1 MADSS
6 KKAVSKAE
14 LEKGAFLYLG
24 RYASSVENLRRV
36 LNQRLVRARIRHRPV
51 PEVARKWV
59 DEVVAVCVARGF
71 VDDANYACMLA
82 RSDLRQGR
90 SRWKIQARLR
100 QKGVG
105 GEDIAGALDHILED
119 FEDAQALDMAAARVF
134 AKRRRFGP
142 FRTAAKEQSRENRE
156 KMIRREIA
164 SFARAG
170 FSYEIARRFV
180 NAKKGQELENDPEGR
195 NFVLIRKS

>member
-1 MADSS
+1 MRMGAKVQTALMVDSS
-6 KKAVSKAE
+6 KNAVSKAE

-24 RYASSVENLRRV
+24 RYASSVKNLRCV
-36 LNQRLVRARIRHRPV
+36 LNRRLVRARIKHRPV
-51 PEVARKWV
+51 PEAASEWV
-59 DEVVAVCVARGF
+59 DDVVAACAAKGF

-134 AKRRRFGP
+134 AKRRRFGL
-142 FRTAAKEQSRENRE
+142 FRTAAKKQSRDERE

-180 NAKKGQELENDPEGR
+180 NAEKVQELEN
-195 NFVLIRKS
+195 